1 MDMIKYAVILSAFF
15 VNETPD
21 DILSRLGEYGIL
33 GIVLGIMLWKDYKN
47 EEFLKKLIGDLKKSL
62 DKLSDK
68 IDKKDDK

>member
-15 VNETPD
+15 ATEAPD
-21 DILSRLGEYGIL
+21 NLISKLGEYGVL

-47 EEFLKKLIGDLKKSL
+47 EQFLQKLIGDLKKSL

-68 IDKKDDK
+68 IDKKEQ